1 MGIEPHAGDAAIIES
16 VGQVYVKGVEQAQV
30 ILFDLG

>member
-16 VGQVYVKGVEQAQV
+16 VGPVEVKGAEQAQV